1 MKRIQ
6 KILLLNYLFSLGLA
20 LLWVVL
26 NENDVF
32 ELVGMLHTD
41 ANSDFMLTSVME
53 IITICSIPIA
63 LRLFK
68 FGTIRE
74 TVRKDNSQLHSTFL
88 AFSLVRLDMLL
99 VPMLVKWLLFFSW
112 PASLYFLRKN
122 AVNRNTMICS
132 SLKLS
137 IFLADYATLG
147 NHRQL

>member
-6 KILLLNYLFSLGLA
+6 KILLLNYLFSLGLS

-32 ELVGMLHTD
+32 EFVGTLHTD

-68 FGTIRE
+68 FGAIRE

-99 VPMLVKWLLFFSW
+99 VPMLV
-112 PASLYFLRKN
+112 N
-122 AVNRNTMICS
+122 AVLYYLFMNVAFGYMAII
-132 SLKLS
+132 L
-137 IFLADYATLG
+137 FLACFFVFPSQERCEKEYNDMLKS
-147 NHRQL
+147 

>member
-6 KILLLNYLFSLGLA
+6 KILLLNYLFSLGVA

-32 ELVGMLHTD
+32 ELVGTLHTD
-41 ANSDFMLTSVME
+41 TNSDFMLTSVME

-99 VPMLVKWLLFFSW
+99 VPMLV
-112 PASLYFLRKN
+112 N
-122 AVNRNTMICS
+122 AVLYYLFMNVAFGYMAII
-132 SLKLS
+132 L
-137 IFLADYATLG
+137 FLACFFVFPSQERCEQEYNDMLKS
-147 NHRQL
+147 

>member
-6 KILLLNYLFSLGLA
+6 KILLLNYLFSLGLS

-32 ELVGMLHTD
+32 EFVGTLHTD

-68 FGTIRE
+68 FGAIRE

-99 VPMLVKWLLFFSW
+99 VPMLV
-112 PASLYFLRKN
+112 N
-122 AVNRNTMICS
+122 AVLYYLFMNVAFGYMAII
-132 SLKLS
+132 L
-137 IFLADYATLG
+137 FLACFFVFPSQECCEKEYNDMLKS
-147 NHRQL
+147 

>member
-32 ELVGMLHTD
+32 ELVGTLHTD
-41 ANSDFMLTSVME
+41 DNSDFMLTSVME

-99 VPMLVKWLLFFSW
+99 VPMLI
-112 PASLYFLRKN
+112 N
-122 AVNRNTMICS
+122 AVLYYLFMNVAFGYMAII
-132 SLKLS
+132 L
-137 IFLADYATLG
+137 FLACFFVFPLQERCEQEYNDMLKS
-147 NHRQL
+147 

>member
-32 ELVGMLHTD
+32 ELVGTLHTD

-88 AFSLVRLDMLL
+88 AL
-99 VPMLVKWLLFFSW
+99 VPMLV
-112 PASLYFLRKN
+112 N
-122 AVNRNTMICS
+122 AVLYYLFMNVAFGYMAII
-132 SLKLS
+132 L
-137 IFLADYATLG
+137 FLACFFVFPSQERCEQEYNDMLKS
-147 NHRQL
+147 

>member
-32 ELVGMLHTD
+32 ELVGTLHTD

-99 VPMLVKWLLFFSW
+99 VPMLVNAMLYYLFMNVAFGYM
-112 PASLYFLRKN
+112 AIIL
-122 AVNRNTMICS
+122 
-132 SLKLS
+132 
-137 IFLADYATLG
+137 FLACFFVFPSQERCEQEYNDMLKS
-147 NHRQL
+147 

>member
-32 ELVGMLHTD
+32 EFVGTLHTD

-74 TVRKDNSQLHSTFL
+74 AVRKDNSQLHSTFL

-99 VPMLVKWLLFFSW
+99 VPMLV
-112 PASLYFLRKN
+112 N
-122 AVNRNTMICS
+122 AVLYYLFMNVAFGYMAII
-132 SLKLS
+132 L
-137 IFLADYATLG
+137 FLACFFVFPSQERCEKEYNDMLKS
-147 NHRQL
+147 

>member
-6 KILLLNYLFSLGLA
+6 KILLLNYLFSLGLS

-32 ELVGMLHTD
+32 EFVGTLHTD

-99 VPMLVKWLLFFSW
+99 VPMLV
-112 PASLYFLRKN
+112 N
-122 AVNRNTMICS
+122 AVLYYLFMNVAFGYMAII
-132 SLKLS
+132 L
-137 IFLADYATLG
+137 FLACFFVFPSQERCEKEYNDMLKS
-147 NHRQL
+147 

>member
-32 ELVGMLHTD
+32 ELVGTLHID

-74 TVRKDNSQLHSTFL
+74 TVRKDNSLLHSTFL

-99 VPMLVKWLLFFSW
+99 VPMLV
-112 PASLYFLRKN
+112 N
-122 AVNRNTMICS
+122 AVLYYLFMNVAFGYMAII
-132 SLKLS
+132 L
-137 IFLADYATLG
+137 FLACFFVFPSQERCEKEYNDMLKS
-147 NHRQL
+147 

>member
-32 ELVGMLHTD
+32 EFVGTLHTD

-68 FGTIRE
+68 FGAIRE

-99 VPMLVKWLLFFSW
+99 VPMLV
-112 PASLYFLRKN
+112 N
-122 AVNRNTMICS
+122 AVLYYLFMNVAFGYMAII
-132 SLKLS
+132 L
-137 IFLADYATLG
+137 FLACFFVFPSQECCEKEYNDMLKS
-147 NHRQL
+147 

>member
-32 ELVGMLHTD
+32 ELVGTLHTD
-41 ANSDFMLTSVME
+41 ATSDFMLTSVME

-99 VPMLVKWLLFFSW
+99 VPMLV
-112 PASLYFLRKN
+112 N
-122 AVNRNTMICS
+122 AVLYYLFMNVAFGYMAII
-132 SLKLS
+132 L
-137 IFLADYATLG
+137 FLACFFVFPSQERCEREYNDMLKS
-147 NHRQL
+147 